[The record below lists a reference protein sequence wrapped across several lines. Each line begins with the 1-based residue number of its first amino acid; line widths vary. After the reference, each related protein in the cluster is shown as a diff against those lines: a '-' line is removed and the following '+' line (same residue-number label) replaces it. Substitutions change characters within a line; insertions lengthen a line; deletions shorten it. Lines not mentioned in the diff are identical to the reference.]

1 MPLGGSCREPELEE
15 AASEVCSFLGQYGY
29 PNMLLSSDSCNF
41 VRLAQGAL
49 LTELVV
55 DGFRLPGMMIR
66 KALLRCGAPAFREL
80 RYPHLLAPRA
90 CVFGVRSFADAAS
103 PAVILSLFNGAW
115 NSLSKVSQAVQ
126 QQQMQGFE
134 LEMNILEPALAS
146 LEETTLPP
154 KTRELLRRRMQ
165 DLDGV
170 AQGLTQPGVLERAR
184 QAVTLGAEG
193 EKLRAQLTSLAV
205 FVLLCKVD
213 KPSASKGLPFLIWQ
227 GSLPRDLAR
236 TLDESWSKVPRG
248 LRPVCFTMDA
258 EVAKVLEESGAF
270 LHVQVCSEPELQVLQ
285 SGRGANSMAFWM
297 EQLQAMLPEPAQKQI
312 TGGNPT
318 KQSAELPFREISH
331 KCMQDVEGLKT
342 RAAQGHGRP
351 SNSTRQ
357 VRVVTADMQEPT
369 FVATAGCSAFI
380 GSSRPLS
387 SSLLRIDPSN
397 PRQVPRT
404 VELPRGDLVGIAS
417 CGRRVVASLRNEL
430 HLLDLES
437 MSWKL
442 LAEVTGWPRGLSMDS
457 QAVYWACLYSET
469 VRCLDLRTGQKHV
482 IMGVEDK
489 SGCGQP
495 GERPETF
502 KLQEPIDTA
511 LLGTTLFVADL
522 GNGRVLSFDMNSREV
537 NIVYEGGLPVALA
550 THDGCL
556 YVHDRSKHQVFRV
569 CLESM
574 ETRPFLGSGSQGFSR
589 DGLPPLATNL
599 YDVTAGGLDITPGGE
614 LLVADRQS
622 GVVRAV
628 SLQDEFV
635 GGALA
640 LSPPSTAD

>member
-1 MPLGGSCREPELEE
+1 
-15 AASEVCSFLGQYGY
+15 
-29 PNMLLSSDSCNF
+29 
-41 VRLAQGAL
+41 
-49 LTELVV
+49 
-55 DGFRLPGMMIR
+55 
-66 KALLRCGAPAFREL
+66 
-80 RYPHLLAPRA
+80 
-90 CVFGVRSFADAAS
+90 
-103 PAVILSLFNGAW
+103 
-115 NSLSKVSQAVQ
+115 
-126 QQQMQGFE
+126 
-134 LEMNILEPALAS
+134 
-146 LEETTLPP
+146 
-154 KTRELLRRRMQ
+154 
-165 DLDGV
+165 
-170 AQGLTQPGVLERAR
+170 
-184 QAVTLGAEG
+184 
-193 EKLRAQLTSLAV
+193 
-205 FVLLCKVD
+205 
-213 KPSASKGLPFLIWQ
+213 
-227 GSLPRDLAR
+227 
-236 TLDESWSKVPRG
+236 
-248 LRPVCFTMDA
+248 
-258 EVAKVLEESGAF
+258 
-270 LHVQVCSEPELQVLQ
+270 
-285 SGRGANSMAFWM
+285 MAFWM

-312 TGGNPT
+312 TGGIPT
-318 KQSAELPFREISH
+318 KPCAEPPFGEFSH
-331 KCMQDVEGLKT
+331 KCMQDVDGLKNT
-342 RAAQGHGRP
+342 AAEGNGRS
-351 SNSTRQ
+351 SNSARQ
-357 VRVVTADMQEPT
+357 VRVVTADMQEPAV
-369 FVATAGCSAFI
+369 VAISGCSAFI
-380 GSSRPLS
+380 GSYRSP
-387 SSLLRIDPSN
+387 SLLRIDPSN
-397 PRQVPRT
+397 PCQVPRT
-404 VELPRGDLVGIAS
+404 VELPRYGLEGIAS
-417 CGRRVVASLRNEL
+417 CGRRVVASLCGPNEL

-437 MSWKL
+437 MSWKT
-442 LAEVTGWPRGLSMDS
+442 LATVTRPAFGLSMDS
-457 QAVYWACLYSET
+457 QAVYWVCLYSET

-522 GNGRVLSFDMNSREV
+522 GNGRLLSFDMNSREV

-640 LSPPSTAD
+640 LPPPSAAD